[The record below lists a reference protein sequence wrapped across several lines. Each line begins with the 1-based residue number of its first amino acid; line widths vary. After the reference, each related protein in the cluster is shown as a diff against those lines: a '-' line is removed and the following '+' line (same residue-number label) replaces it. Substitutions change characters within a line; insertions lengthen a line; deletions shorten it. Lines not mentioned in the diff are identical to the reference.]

1 MQCSS
6 GKFSHN
12 KTITRVS
19 RQRQSQSFRQIINF
33 HREHPQS
40 IYIRLLKKIVPSP
53 FRKNWRFYCVNF
65 PWFDFEFFL
74 KEHFANER
82 QDIDIKTATCL
93 ECFRLDHYLTLS
105 HYLRTIYTVS
115 VHYRTIYT
123 LSTLYTLPSLY
134 LFKNKIILAG
144 ADTLSILSALLSTR
158 YLHTH
163 YLHYLH
169 STLK

>member
-40 IYIRLLKKIVPSP
+40 IYIRLLTKIVPSP
-53 FRKNWRFYCVNF
+53 FRKNLRFYCVNF

-105 HYLRTIYTVS
+105 HYLHAICSLITIFD
-115 VHYRTIYT
+115 
-123 LSTLYTLPSLY
+123 LSTP
-134 LFKNKIILAG
+134 
-144 ADTLSILSALLSTR
+144 
-158 YLHTH
+158 
-163 YLHYLH
+163 
-169 STLK
+169 